1 MSKEM
6 LEDLKR
12 KNLELEKE
20 LNQPFKERVKKI
32 NKYLSRY
39 LYSLLGISITGSFLA
54 LAAFF
59 TPWLPSVATALTAA
73 FTTVISALAL
83 PLLITIPIITVAL
96 LLSPIAAFL
105 WKKHQVNSELNNSF
119 EKLKKSLEILEEL
132 KINEFEDEFEDEF
145 EAEVEAEKT
154 EIKLRQ
160 ALCIHGFLATEKV
173 VPDYDKIDELLGNY
187 GISAEWIYVVDLL
200 LEDRTIPGNQE
211 DLNKEINNR
220 WGDEIDSRHST
231 TNQVAG
237 VDGFLLKKPLNIN
250 ILNSISISD
259 TPKKEENL
267 NQHNVDEPEQTAQP
281 EQTTQYALF
290 DGSKVQ
296 NSQENVILNPSSSY
310 KI

>member
-132 KINEFEDEFEDEF
+132 KINEFEDEF

>member
-1 MSKEM
+1 MSKKET

-12 KNLELEKE
+12 KNVDLEEE
-20 LNQPFKERVKKI
+20 LNQPYKERVKKI

-39 LYSLLGISITGSFLA
+39 LYSLLGISITGSLLA

-73 FTTVISALAL
+73 FTAVISALAL

-96 LLSPIAAFL
+96 VLLPIPAFL
-105 WKKHQVNSELNNSF
+105 WKKHQVNSEWSNSF
-119 EKLKKSLEILEEL
+119 EKLKKSLDSLEKL
-132 KINEFEDEFEDEF
+132 KRNEFDDEFDDKY
-145 EAEVEAEKT
+145 EAEKT
-154 EIKLRQ
+154 EIKMRQ
-160 ALCIHGFLATEKV
+160 ALCIHEFLATEKV

-187 GISAEWIYVVDLL
+187 GISAEWIFAVDLVL
-200 LEDRTIPGNQE
+200 KDQTIPDNQ
-211 DLNKEINNR
+211 DALNEEINNR

>member
-1 MSKEM
+1 MSKQVLEN
-6 LEDLKR
+6 LKQKNEDL
-12 KNLELEKE
+12 EKT
-20 LNQPFKERVKKI
+20 LKQPVQERVKKI

-39 LYSLLGISITGSFLA
+39 LYSLLGISITGSLLA
-54 LAAFF
+54 LAVFF
-59 TPWLPSVATALTAA
+59 TPWLPSVATALTAV
-73 FTTVISALAL
+73 FTAIISALAL
-83 PLLITIPIITVAL
+83 PLLITIPIIAVAL
-96 LLSPIAAFL
+96 VLSPIVAFF
-105 WKKHQVNSELNNSF
+105 WKKHQVNSEWSNSF
-119 EKLKKSLEILEEL
+119 EKLKKSLESLEQFKRKESDDESDDEL
-132 KINEFEDEFEDEF
+132 K
-145 EAEVEAEKT
+145 AENT
-154 EIKLRQ
+154 EIKMRQ
-160 ALCIHGFLATEKV
+160 ALCIHEFLATEKV
-173 VPDYDKIDELLGNY
+173 AVNYDKIDKLLGDC
-187 GISAEWIYVVDLL
+187 GISAEWIYVVDLIL
-200 LEDRTIPGNQE
+200 KDHTIPDNQE

-220 WGDEIDSRHST
+220 RGDEIDSRHST

-250 ILNSISISD
+250 ILNSISIFD